1 MGHSRESVMKGRA
14 GRALPRVM
22 AVSSGGGHWVQ
33 LRRIMP
39 AFAGLDVFFVST
51 EPLGDADIGAYRYYR
66 VRNATRRTG
75 FGLMVSGWQTLWI
88 LSRER
93 PDVVVTTGAAPGL
106 IALTLAKLLLG
117 SRTVWID
124 SLAQSESMT
133 LSGRLARPV
142 ADAWLVQWAHLAQP
156 GGPYFWGAVL

>member
-1 MGHSRESVMKGRA
+1 MKHSRESVMEGRA

-51 EPLGDADIGAYRYYR
+51 EPAGDADIGAYRYYR

-75 FGLMVSGWQTLWI
+75 FGLMVSGWQTLRI
-88 LSRER
+88 LRQER

-106 IALTLAKLLLG
+106 IALVLAKLLLR
-117 SRTVWID
+117 SRTIWID

-142 ADAWLVQWAHLAQP
+142 ADAWLVQWAHLARP
-156 GGPYFWGAVL
+156 HGPDYWGAVL